1 MILSDSNLKK
11 YAITE
16 NQWANF
22 IKIQDFLFPF
32 KEVTTIMSSSSYPTL
47 SMTIPLYN
55 ILIDHVEDIL
65 KESNDENDGNKD
77 GNKIDEEAEADKE
90 IESAETEKDEEW
102 NQLIK
107 EASNKC
113 RTKLLEYYNKTG
125 DSYLIS
131 IILDPRLKL
140 QYFQDHEWGETLIND
155 AQQKLVYYIYLI
167 IIMLFYLF
175 INIYK
180 LLFINY
186 IDFN

>member
-1 MILSDSNLKK
+1 M
-11 YAITE
+11 
-16 NQWANF
+16 
-22 IKIQDFLFPF
+22 
-32 KEVTTIMSSSSYPTL
+32 
-47 SMTIPLYN
+47 
-55 ILIDHVEDIL
+55 
-65 KESNDENDGNKD
+65 
-77 GNKIDEEAEADKE
+77 
-90 IESAETEKDEEW
+90 
-102 NQLIK
+102 
-107 EASNKC
+107 
-113 RTKLLEYYNKTG
+113 LLEYYNKTG
-125 DSYLIS
+125 NSYLIS